1 LVPPEYEVDART
13 LWRTETAE
21 RHLGLGP
28 VEAAAL
34 AINTLVDVS
43 TAREL
48 VAKGCPPRLAIQLAT
63 REP

>member
-1 LVPPEYEVDART
+1 LIPPEYEVDART

-21 RHLGLGP
+21 RHLGLSP
-28 VEAAAL
+28 LAAAVI
-34 AINTLVDVS
+34 ATNPLVDIS